1 MNKAGFLS
9 SAGVVLSLHLERYYE
24 PLRLPALAGVL
35 SLPYTRRS
43 AASPP
48 PKQDLQH
55 WATNLQ
61 EHADPA
67 TPGVDGATSVLPASI
82 QRPSPSDHGVGFSVF
97 VYEATHGFT
106 CVTACSF
113 AVWKL
118 TTPRYRDAASSCY
131 RGVRTTPRT
140 GLQPAR
146 FAAVTAYGQARII
159 PAGRSRGAQLSPFS
173 ENTKVKGWVGEAMN
187 P

>member
-1 MNKAGFLS
+1 M
-9 SAGVVLSLHLERYYE
+9 AGVVLSPRLKRYFG
-24 PLRLPALAGVL
+24 PLRLPALAGAL

-48 PKQDLQH
+48 PRLDLQH
-55 WATNLQ
+55 WATNLP

-67 TPGVDGATSVLPASI
+67 TPGVEKRYFRYSSVL
-82 QRPSPSDHGVGFSVF
+82 QRPSPSDHRVGVSSF

-106 CVTACSF
+106 CVTACSL

-118 TTPRYRDAASSCY
+118 TTPRYRNAASSCY
-131 RGVRTTPRT
+131 RGVRTTPRA

-146 FAAVTAYGQARII
+146 FVTVTAYGQGQFMLSSIRK
-159 PAGRSRGAQLSPFS
+159 SRP
-173 ENTKVKGWVGEAMN
+173 
-187 P
+187 